1 MINDAMYLDAR
12 RRQLEAD
19 LLSIE
24 QALAQADTAAS
35 TVMLDQSSVG
45 RLSRMDAMQQQ
56 AVAAGLRNQLAS
68 QKLKLQSA
76 LDRVAAGSYGL
87 CCQCETELDAD
98 RLDSEPAAVFCA
110 DCSMERELHGE
121 RLRDR
126 R

>member
-1 MINDAMYLDAR
+1 MTNETMDLDAR

-19 LLSIE
+19 LLIIE
-24 QALAQADTAAS
+24 QALVQTDTAAG
-35 TVMLDQSSVG
+35 TVMPDQSGVE

-56 AVAAGLRNQLAS
+56 AVAAGLRGRLAS

-87 CCQCETELDAD
+87 CCQCETELEAD
-98 RLDSEPAAVFCA
+98 RLDSDPAAVFCA
-110 DCSMERELHGE
+110 DCSMERELHGDK
-121 RLRDR
+121 LRDR

>member
-1 MINDAMYLDAR
+1 MKTVDEYR
-12 RRQLEAD
+12 RRIEAE
-19 LLSIE
+19 LLVVE
-24 QALAQADTAAS
+24 EALAQADTAAS

-56 AVAAGLRNQLAS
+56 AVAAGLRNRLAS
-68 QKLKLQSA
+68 QKLKLKSA

-110 DCSMERELHGE
+110 DCSMERELHGDK
-121 RLRDR
+121 LRDR